1 MTNNVYVCYNTI
13 NILHKLFGDIKL
25 NYKQFSAMINMHE
38 KTENDRVIYTAY
50 YICCKE
56 ESTQFTL
63 DDVFNKL
70 DSHNYGVSNTSRIR
84 AYLKK
89 SKDFRLIKKSVYVFS
104 PKRKAEMDIE
114 CDFIQENQDIVTDG
128 ELLDETLFCGHRG
141 YLTKLVKQANHCYEN
156 NCYDA
161 CAVMIRRSF
170 EILLIL
176 SYQSLGIENEIKNGD
191 GNYKMIKDICAN
203 AKMNTVLNLSRSK
216 NDLDSIRELG
226 NYAAHK
232 FYYNTQPKDINDLKV
247 KIRVC
252 FEELL
257 YKSGLKS

>member
-1 MTNNVYVCYNTI
+1 MYMFVI
-13 NILHKLFGDIKL
+13 ILLIFQKLFGDFKL
-25 NYKQFSAMINMHE
+25 NYIQFSEVIKMHE
-38 KTENDRVIYTAY
+38 KTANDRVIYTAY
-50 YICCKE
+50 YICCTE
-56 ESTQFTL
+56 DSTQFTL
-63 DDVFNKL
+63 DDVFCKL
-70 DSHNYGVSNTSRIR
+70 DSNSYGVSNTSRIR

-89 SKDFRLIKKSVYVFS
+89 SKDFRLIKKGLYVFS

-114 CDFIQENQDIVTDG
+114 CGFIKDNEDIETDG

-141 YLTKLVKQANHCYEN
+141 YLTKLVKQANHCYEY

-176 SYQSLGIENEIKNGD
+176 SYQNIGIENEIKNVD
-191 GNYKMIKDICAN
+191 GNYKMLKDICAN
-203 AKMNTVLNLSRSK
+203 AKINTVLNLSRSR

-232 FYYNTQPKDINDLKV
+232 FYYNTQPKDIIDLKV